1 MQDDLNNPKS
11 IKTNLNNLLIS
22 TGSPAF
28 VEKNQG
34 MRKDISV
41 RDRVALHVAVCEPIL
56 LSTFCKTLQ
65 SCNLAILQ
73 EYVSLRRKDD

>member
-34 MRKDISV
+34 MRKPCNL
-41 RDRVALHVAVCEPIL
+41 A
-56 LSTFCKTLQ
+56 TLQ
-65 SCNLAILQ
+65 SCK
-73 EYVSLRRKDD
+73 SMFP

>member
-34 MRKDISV
+34 MRKHWNV
-41 RDRVALHVAVCEPIL
+41 L
-56 LSTFCKTLQ
+56 
-65 SCNLAILQ
+65 
-73 EYVSLRRKDD
+73 

>member
-1 MQDDLNNPKS
+1 MQDDLNNQKS

-34 MRKDISV
+34 MRKNISSQ
-41 RDRVALHVAVCEPIL
+41 REE
-56 LSTFCKTLQ
+56 STKSVWVDKC
-65 SCNLAILQ
+65 
-73 EYVSLRRKDD
+73 

>member
-28 VEKNQG
+28 VEKKSRYEKTLECLVKPCNL
-34 MRKDISV
+34 
-41 RDRVALHVAVCEPIL
+41 A
-56 LSTFCKTLQ
+56 TLQ
-65 SCNLAILQ
+65 SCK
-73 EYVSLRRKDD
+73 SMFP

>member
-34 MRKDISV
+34 MRKV
-41 RDRVALHVAVCEPIL
+41 E
-56 LSTFCKTLQ
+56 KNQ
-65 SCNLAILQ
+65 GM
-73 EYVSLRRKDD
+73 RKHWNVL